1 MTLRQFIEHLE
12 SIERNYGPDWPVVS
26 ILGDETDGYVSTETA
41 TFTLGRPG
49 EPAHVFVMGDIRYE
63 FPDKSPPPPL

>member
-12 SIERNYGPDWPVVS
+12 SIERDYGPDLPVVS
-26 ILGDETDGYVSTETA
+26 IIGDETDGYVSEETV

-49 EPAHVFVMGDIRYE
+49 EPAHVFVMGDIGYE
-63 FPDKSPPPPL
+63 FPAGPPRLAG